1 MLSPC
6 LPVRNPCAI
15 LQKRRKQ
22 KKRIIKRRYLVNK
35 YKALAKKQK
44 LIILDVKLE
53 SNING
58 FIANNSMQF
67 RKFSVCRRSILVREN
82 ALT

>member
-1 MLSPC
+1 MPFY
-6 LPVRNPCAI
+6 
-15 LQKRRKQ
+15 KREENK
-22 KKRIIKRRYLVNK
+22 KKRIIKRSYLVNK

-58 FIANNSMQF
+58 FIANNSMRF